1 MQKVISTD
9 KAPSAIGPYSQA
21 VEINGMVYTSGV
33 IPVIPATG
41 EVAEGGVE
49 AQAEQAFKN
58 LCNLVEE
65 SGSKVEN
72 IVKTTVFIK
81 EMNDFGK
88 INEIYKKY
96 FKEPFPAGSYRMEV
110 KKINCFM
117 PVLIVSYVFL
127 SSLVSLLMVVA
138 INQLGIHIPGWVS
151 YVISE
156 AVIIVI
162 GLIYIAVMGISI
174 KRDMQYHII
183 AFKDVIVSILAGYM
197 MIPMVLFINNVSMLF
212 SKNYL
217 EAASQTLLTYP
228 FVVQIILMAVI
239 PALVEEFI
247 FRGLFYGTY
256 RKCGVLKG
264 ALMSGLVF
272 GLFHLNINQFCY
284 AFVIGVVFAFLV
296 EATGSIWSSVLAHFA
311 INTYSIT
318 IIQLLKITG
327 TYDTMQEA
335 AGETVVQSSSI
346 SMLLTLAMLLGVSIG
361 FMSLVYLCIKKMAQ
375 HNGRWEYIVNDVKSF
390 RVQENAASEQ
400 SVPQQ
405 KIMTVPAIITVIAVV
420 IYMIASEI
428 F

>member
-21 VEINGMVYTSGV
+21 IEINGMVYTSGV

-41 EVAEGGVE
+41 EIAEGGVE

-96 FKEPFPAGSYRMEV
+96 F
-110 KKINCFM
+110 M
-117 PVLIVSYVFL
+117 PVLIVSYVSL

-156 AVIIVI
+156 TVIIVI

-400 SVPQQ
+400 SVSQQ
-405 KIMTVPAIITVIAVV
+405 KIMTVPAIVTVIAVV
-420 IYMIASEI
+420 IYMIVSEI

>member
-1 MQKVISTD
+1 
-9 KAPSAIGPYSQA
+9 
-21 VEINGMVYTSGV
+21 
-33 IPVIPATG
+33 
-41 EVAEGGVE
+41 
-49 AQAEQAFKN
+49 
-58 LCNLVEE
+58 
-65 SGSKVEN
+65 
-72 IVKTTVFIK
+72 
-81 EMNDFGK
+81 
-88 INEIYKKY
+88 
-96 FKEPFPAGSYRMEV
+96 
-110 KKINCFM
+110 
-117 PVLIVSYVFL
+117 
-127 SSLVSLLMVVA
+127 
-138 INQLGIHIPGWVS
+138 
-151 YVISE
+151 
-156 AVIIVI
+156 
-162 GLIYIAVMGISI
+162 
-174 KRDMQYHII
+174 MQYHII

-256 RKCGVLKG
+256 RKCGILKG

-346 SMLLTLAMLLGVSIG
+346 PMLLTLAMLLGVSIG
-361 FMSLVYLCIKKMAQ
+361 FMSLVYLCNINRHQLKYMSGFIGNIPHIQLLKLYKYCFNMFSFNNIKP
-375 HNGRWEYIVNDVKSF
+375 ILLTTPCVLC
-390 RVQENAASEQ
+390 
-400 SVPQQ
+400 
-405 KIMTVPAIITVIAVV
+405 
-420 IYMIASEI
+420 
-428 F
+428 

>member
-1 MQKVISTD
+1 
-9 KAPSAIGPYSQA
+9 
-21 VEINGMVYTSGV
+21 
-33 IPVIPATG
+33 
-41 EVAEGGVE
+41 
-49 AQAEQAFKN
+49 
-58 LCNLVEE
+58 
-65 SGSKVEN
+65 
-72 IVKTTVFIK
+72 
-81 EMNDFGK
+81 
-88 INEIYKKY
+88 
-96 FKEPFPAGSYRMEV
+96 MEV

-327 TYDTMQEA
+327 TY
-335 AGETVVQSSSI
+335 
-346 SMLLTLAMLLGVSIG
+346 AMLLGVSIG

-405 KIMTVPAIITVIAVV
+405 KIMTVPAIVTVIAVV
-420 IYMIASEI
+420 IYMIVSEI

>member
-1 MQKVISTD
+1 
-9 KAPSAIGPYSQA
+9 
-21 VEINGMVYTSGV
+21 
-33 IPVIPATG
+33 
-41 EVAEGGVE
+41 
-49 AQAEQAFKN
+49 
-58 LCNLVEE
+58 
-65 SGSKVEN
+65 
-72 IVKTTVFIK
+72 
-81 EMNDFGK
+81 
-88 INEIYKKY
+88 
-96 FKEPFPAGSYRMEV
+96 MEV

-162 GLIYIAVMGISI
+162 GLIYIAVMGIII

-346 SMLLTLAMLLGVSIG
+346 PMLLTLAMLLGVSIG

-405 KIMTVPAIITVIAVV
+405 KIMTVPAIVTVIAVV
-420 IYMIASEI
+420 IYMIVSEI

>member
-1 MQKVISTD
+1 
-9 KAPSAIGPYSQA
+9 
-21 VEINGMVYTSGV
+21 
-33 IPVIPATG
+33 
-41 EVAEGGVE
+41 
-49 AQAEQAFKN
+49 
-58 LCNLVEE
+58 
-65 SGSKVEN
+65 
-72 IVKTTVFIK
+72 
-81 EMNDFGK
+81 
-88 INEIYKKY
+88 
-96 FKEPFPAGSYRMEV
+96 MEV

-247 FRGLFYGTY
+247 FRGFFFGKYRKMASRFYGTY

-335 AGETVVQSSSI
+335 AGGTGGQRLAKLEAAGETVVQSSSI

-405 KIMTVPAIITVIAVV
+405 KIMTVPAIVTVIAVV
-420 IYMIASEI
+420 IYMIVSEI

>member
-1 MQKVISTD
+1 
-9 KAPSAIGPYSQA
+9 
-21 VEINGMVYTSGV
+21 
-33 IPVIPATG
+33 
-41 EVAEGGVE
+41 
-49 AQAEQAFKN
+49 
-58 LCNLVEE
+58 
-65 SGSKVEN
+65 
-72 IVKTTVFIK
+72 
-81 EMNDFGK
+81 
-88 INEIYKKY
+88 
-96 FKEPFPAGSYRMEV
+96 
-110 KKINCFM
+110 
-117 PVLIVSYVFL
+117 
-127 SSLVSLLMVVA
+127 
-138 INQLGIHIPGWVS
+138 
-151 YVISE
+151 
-156 AVIIVI
+156 
-162 GLIYIAVMGISI
+162 
-174 KRDMQYHII
+174 
-183 AFKDVIVSILAGYM
+183 

-256 RKCGVLKG
+256 RKCGILKG

-405 KIMTVPAIITVIAVV
+405 RIMTVPAIITVIAVV
-420 IYMIASEI
+420 IYMIVSEI

>member
-21 VEINGMVYTSGV
+21 IEINGMVYTSGV

-41 EVAEGGVE
+41 EIAEGGVE

-96 FKEPFPAGSYRMEV
+96 FKEPFPARSCVEV
-110 KKINCFM
+110 KKINCCM

-256 RKCGVLKG
+256 RKCGILKG

-400 SVPQQ
+400 SVSQQ
-405 KIMTVPAIITVIAVV
+405 RIMTVPAIITVIAVV
-420 IYMIASEI
+420 IYMIVSEI

>member
-1 MQKVISTD
+1 
-9 KAPSAIGPYSQA
+9 
-21 VEINGMVYTSGV
+21 
-33 IPVIPATG
+33 
-41 EVAEGGVE
+41 
-49 AQAEQAFKN
+49 
-58 LCNLVEE
+58 
-65 SGSKVEN
+65 
-72 IVKTTVFIK
+72 
-81 EMNDFGK
+81 
-88 INEIYKKY
+88 
-96 FKEPFPAGSYRMEV
+96 MEV

-117 PVLIVSYVFL
+117 PILIISYVFL
-127 SSLVSLLMVVA
+127 SAAISLLMVVA
-138 INQLGIHIPGWVS
+138 INQMGIHIPGWVS
-151 YVISE
+151 YIISE
-156 AVIIVI
+156 AVILAI

-183 AFKDVIVSILAGYM
+183 AFKDVIASILAGYM
-197 MIPMVLFINNVSMLF
+197 MIPMVLFINNVTMLF

-217 EAASQTLLTYP
+217 EEASQTLLTYP
-228 FVVQIILMAVI
+228 FVVQIILIAVI
-239 PALVEEFI
+239 PALVEEFT

-284 AFVIGVVFAFLV
+284 AFAIGVVFAFMV

-327 TYDTMQEA
+327 AYDTLETA
-335 AGETVVQSSSI
+335 AGETAVQSSPI
-346 SMLLTLAMLLGVSIG
+346 SMILTLAVLLGVSIG

-390 RVQENAASEQ
+390 REPKNTVTEQ
-400 SVPQQ
+400 AVPQQ
-405 KIMTVPAIITVIAVV
+405 KVMTVPAIVTVIAVV
-420 IYMIASEI
+420 IYMIVSEI

>member
-1 MQKVISTD
+1 
-9 KAPSAIGPYSQA
+9 
-21 VEINGMVYTSGV
+21 
-33 IPVIPATG
+33 
-41 EVAEGGVE
+41 
-49 AQAEQAFKN
+49 
-58 LCNLVEE
+58 
-65 SGSKVEN
+65 
-72 IVKTTVFIK
+72 
-81 EMNDFGK
+81 
-88 INEIYKKY
+88 
-96 FKEPFPAGSYRMEV
+96 MEV

-174 KRDMQYHII
+174 KRDMQYH
-183 AFKDVIVSILAGYM
+183 
-197 MIPMVLFINNVSMLF
+197 MVLFINNVSMLF

-405 KIMTVPAIITVIAVV
+405 KIMTVPAIVTVIAVV
-420 IYMIASEI
+420 IYMIVSEI

>member
-1 MQKVISTD
+1 
-9 KAPSAIGPYSQA
+9 
-21 VEINGMVYTSGV
+21 
-33 IPVIPATG
+33 
-41 EVAEGGVE
+41 
-49 AQAEQAFKN
+49 
-58 LCNLVEE
+58 
-65 SGSKVEN
+65 
-72 IVKTTVFIK
+72 
-81 EMNDFGK
+81 
-88 INEIYKKY
+88 
-96 FKEPFPAGSYRMEV
+96 MEV

-247 FRGLFYGTY
+247 FRGLFY
-256 RKCGVLKG
+256 
-264 ALMSGLVF
+264 

-420 IYMIASEI
+420 IYMIVSEI